1 MKLHSSSKAK
11 EVLWMPMRTNNEKA
25 EKAIEQMPLHF
36 WYDVRSLAK
45 TAKLG
50 VQTMSRFL
58 VRAKR
63 EGKVENKNLRI
74 GSTHLCQ
81 WRRIK

>member
-1 MKLHSSSKAK
+1 
-11 EVLWMPMRTNNEKA
+11 MPMPKNHEKA
-25 EKAIEQMPLHF
+25 EKAIDEMPLRLWF
-36 WYDVRSLAK
+36 DVRGLSK
-45 TAKLG
+45 NAKLG

-58 VRAKR
+58 VRAKL

-81 WRRIK
+81 WRRVK

>member
-1 MKLHSSSKAK
+1 
-11 EVLWMPMRTNNEKA
+11 MPMKTNNEKA
-25 EKAIEQMPLHF
+25 EKAIEQMPLHLWF
-36 WYDVRSLAK
+36 DVRGLAK

-63 EGKVENKNLRI
+63 QGKVENKNLRI